1 MKNTDDLIASLAAE
15 GPAPTAGGLNKFILP
30 LVAVSLVNALV
41 LLLLVGE
48 PFAAVAQYGIGPM
61 VVKWGFSLPLAFGA
75 AYALHALG
83 KPGVDARNRVLFL
96 ALPFIAAGFLLGYD
110 LANNGGMFPGRTWAQ
125 CLAAM
130 GVFSPVCFAGA
141 VAAARWLAPTE
152 LRKAGGVAG
161 LFGGGMAMTCYAPFC
176 PELGMLYMFS
186 FYVLPILAMA
196 GLGWLLGPKL
206 LRW

>member
-1 MKNTDDLIASLAAE
+1 MTNTDDLITSLAAD
-15 GPAPTAGGLNKFILP
+15 GATAPAHSLRRFLLP
-30 LVAVSLVNALV
+30 LIAVSLVNAL
-41 LLLLVGE
+41 LLLLILGE
-48 PFAAVAQYGIGPM
+48 PFAAIAQYGIGPM

-83 KPGVDARNRVLFL
+83 KPGVNAKNRILFL
-96 ALPFIAAGFLLGYD
+96 ALPFIAAGVLLGVD

-141 VAAARWLAPTE
+141 VLAARWLAPTE

-186 FYVLPILAMA
+186 FYVLPIMAMA
-196 GLGWLLGPKL
+196 GLGWLFGPKL